1 MDKSVLRAD
10 WDFDDYI
17 SSGHMNNYITDIYDR
32 HVDTVYRVCF
42 SIMDNKQDAEDAVQ
56 STFVKFVESKKS
68 FIDIE
73 HEKAWL
79 IVTARNTCIDLRRKW
94 WRKKVVDYDLS
105 TVGSIGKDS
114 FKYNDLEEKMRK
126 LPSTHRLILYLYYY
140 EGYKVAEI
148 ANMLKMNINTVKT
161 RMRSAR
167 KRLKIEIGDDYDG

>member
-10 WDFDDYI
+10 SDFDNQFLPVR
-17 SSGHMNNYITDIYDR
+17 MNKYITDIYDR
-32 HVDTVYRVCF
+32 HVDTIYRVCY
-42 SIMDNKQDAEDAVQ
+42 SIMGNKQDAEDAVQ
-56 STFVKFVESKKS
+56 SVFVKFVESKKA

-105 TVGSIGKDS
+105 SVGVLGKDS
-114 FKYNDLEEKMRK
+114 FKYTDLEEKLRK

-148 ANMLKMNINTVKT
+148 AEMLKMNLNTVKT
-161 RMRSAR
+161 RMRNAR
-167 KRLKIEIGDDYDG
+167 KRLKLEIGDDYDG